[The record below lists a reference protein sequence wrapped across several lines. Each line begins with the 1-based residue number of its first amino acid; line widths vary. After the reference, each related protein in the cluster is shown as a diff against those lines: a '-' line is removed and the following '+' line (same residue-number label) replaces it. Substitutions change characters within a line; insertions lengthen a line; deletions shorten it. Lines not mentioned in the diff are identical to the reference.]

1 MPGQNEQTRALSHRA
16 NASDGQVEVDLTG
29 RKAGRG
35 AYICDYPGL
44 LGARDHDEL
53 AGPRAENRAH
63 PETKNALRSFAATI
77 FANRPAANE
86 DSERRDRLM
95 VVNYE
100 EGTQSRQGGRRAEAG
115 RGRGKNQRGGGAR
128 TVALRRTAPVVRE
141 PVALPPV
148 MTVAELADYL
158 QTTPIEIIKEL
169 MKLEVMANINQ
180 QIDYNTA
187 ARVATALNWETI
199 EDVPEA
205 IQRGERRL

>member
-1 MPGQNEQTRALSHRA
+1 
-16 NASDGQVEVDLTG
+16 
-29 RKAGRG
+29 
-35 AYICDYPGL
+35 
-44 LGARDHDEL
+44 
-53 AGPRAENRAH
+53 
-63 PETKNALRSFAATI
+63 
-77 FANRPAANE
+77 
-86 DSERRDRLM
+86 M

-100 EGTQSRQGGRRAEAG
+100 EGSRTRPGGRRGGG
-115 RGRGKNQRGGGAR
+115 RRGKNQRGSSAR
-128 TVALRRTAPVVRE
+128 TVAVRRNAPVVRE

-187 ARVATALNWETI
+187 TRVATSLSWETF

-205 IQRGERRL
+205 IQAANADFASRRAEGQTDPDAVTRPPVVTIMGHVDHGKTKLLDAIRSTKVAEGEAGGITQHIGAYQIETQGRRVTFL